1 MIVPSGLESITHFFE
16 SLIKA
21 KKLSHAYMLCG
32 DEGIGKKT
40 LCNYLLSL
48 IMCKDNCA
56 CGSCN
61 GCATVKSGANPDII
75 YVDKGDKASV
85 SVEKIREA
93 ISEVYIKPII
103 SQKKVIVINDAHLM
117 TKGAQNALLKA
128 IEEPP
133 SYVVFF
139 LLCDTKSSI
148 LPTILSRVAAIDI
161 PPRDIAV
168 LKSIVP
174 ELDEFMY
181 RYCEGNAGK
190 LIKLSTDNEFRI
202 LRDNSIKIAMTLISD
217 NEFDIYSFDD
227 LFDNRENTLLIY
239 DLMTAF
245 FKDVLLMKAGADN
258 LIVNK
263 DKINDI
269 KAFSKAV
276 TQKTCTKIID
286 AIINATIEL
295 GKSGNISMSRQAL
308 FVKCREVIH
317 D

>member
-1 MIVPSGLESITHFFE
+1 MIFPIGLESITDFFA
-16 SLIKA
+16 SLIKCQ
-21 KKLSHAYMLCG
+21 KLGHAYMLLG

-40 LCNYLLSL
+40 LCNYLLTL
-48 IMCKDNCA
+48 IMCKQNTG
-56 CGSCN
+56 CGICN

-85 SVEKIREA
+85 SVDKIREA

-103 SQKKVIVINDAHLM
+103 SEKKVIVIKDAHLM

-139 LLCDTKSSI
+139 LLCDTKSPI
-148 LPTILSRVAAIDI
+148 LDTILSRVSVIDI
-161 PPRDIAV
+161 PPRSVDV

-174 ELDEFMY
+174 GLEEFMY
-181 RYCEGNAGK
+181 RYCEGNIGK
-190 LIKLSTDNEFRI
+190 LIKLSCDDEFKSI
-202 LRDNSIKIAMTLISD
+202 RDNSVKICMAILSND
-217 NEFDIYSFDD
+217 EFDTYSFDD
-227 LFDNRENTLLIY
+227 LFANREITLMIY
-239 DLMTAF
+239 DLMTVF
-245 FKDVLLMKAGADN
+245 LRDVLLDKNSCDS
-258 LIVNK
+258 LIINK

-269 KAFSKAV
+269 KAFSRQASAKNV
-276 TQKTCTKIID
+276 TKLIEII
-286 AIINATIEL
+286 ANAGIEL
-295 GKSGNISMSRQAL
+295 GKSGNISMSRNAM

>member
-1 MIVPSGLESITHFFE
+1 MIFPTGLESITHFFE

-32 DEGIGKKT
+32 DKGIGKKT

-103 SQKKVIVINDAHLM
+103 SSKKVIVIKDAHLM

-139 LLCDTKSSI
+139 LLCDSKSPI
-148 LPTILSRVAAIDI
+148 LDTILSRVSVIDI
-161 PPRDIAV
+161 PPRSIDV

-174 ELDEFMY
+174 DSQEFMY
-181 RYCEGNAGK
+181 RYSEGNVGK
-190 LIKLSTDNEFRI
+190 LIKLSGDEEFKAI
-202 LRDNSIKIAMTLISD
+202 RDNSVKISMSVLSND
-217 NEFDIYSFDD
+217 EFDIFSFDD
-227 LFDNRENTLLIY
+227 LFVNREITLMIY
-239 DLMTAF
+239 DLMTVF
-245 FKDVLLMKAGADN
+245 LRDVLLLKNSCDS
-258 LIVNK
+258 LIINK

-269 KAFSKAV
+269 KAFSKQVSAKTV
-276 TQKTCTKIID
+276 TNLIEIV
-286 AIINATIEL
+286 ANAGIEL
-295 GKSGNISMSRQAL
+295 GKSGNLGMSRYAM